1 MTKQILSVTV
11 LLACLGALVCSCGKS
26 RDVYD
31 VNTYFDQASQ
41 DTIMAN
47 IITYIYKV
55 PRGVRKENKHL
66 PEYRHLYVQQI
77 PEFEFVHYFIDLD
90 STHYFYL
97 IRPARNVHNHKRGT
111 AGKYKI
117 GPNLEL
123 LHFQEILNTPMLPVE
138 EIREKGEYLWA
149 DLMHF
154 KHVDRY
160 FLNKDYIEFPDD
172 RARYDTTLKEW
183 TYSKEQ

>member
-1 MTKQILSVTV
+1 MAKNALYVPILLFCLSA
-11 LLACLGALVCSCGKS
+11 LAGSCGKS
-26 RDVYD
+26 GDIYD
-31 VNTYFDQASQ
+31 VNTYFSQAAQ

-55 PRGVRKENKHL
+55 PRGVRKENKHQ

-77 PEFEFVHYFIDLD
+77 PEFDFVHYFIDHD

-97 IRPARNVHNHKRGT
+97 IRPARNVQSHKRGA

-123 LHFQEILNTPMLPVE
+123 LHFQEIFNTPMLPVE
-138 EIREKGEYLWA
+138 EIREKGKYLWA

-160 FLNKDYIEFPDD
+160 FLNKDYIEFPDE

-183 TYSKEQ
+183 TYTKEQ